1 MKKKCFFSGLA
12 LDCYTHFTSPIRRYA
27 DMVVHRLLTAAI
39 AEEKALSKMLASNKE
54 VEQMSQHINKKN
66 RVSAAL

>member
-1 MKKKCFFSGLA
+1 
-12 LDCYTHFTSPIRRYA
+12 
-27 DMVVHRLLTAAI
+27 MVVHRLLTAAI